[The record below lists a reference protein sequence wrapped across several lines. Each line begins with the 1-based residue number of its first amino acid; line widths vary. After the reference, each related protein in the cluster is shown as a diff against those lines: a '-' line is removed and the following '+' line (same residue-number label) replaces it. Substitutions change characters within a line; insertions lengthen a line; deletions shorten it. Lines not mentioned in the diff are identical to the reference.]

1 MPKKGRFREAFPYER
16 EEDFAHWAWMRRV
29 VAPERSGEERLREL
43 ERLEADAK
51 AGDDRAA
58 LAFVRHLLKNPDEP
72 RRFARARH
80 LLSSPIQKEMPEA
93 LHLAGLMALRGEGEP
108 PDEEK
113 ALRLVERAAYLG
125 RVEAMLD
132 AARLY
137 ESVFPDEKKSLYWW
151 RLAAAHGVVS
161 AQRKTGE
168 KLLAAARGEEEL
180 KVARDMLERAASDH
194 DRDAAFLLFRLYAR
208 RGPLEDRDASLF
220 WLKESALS
228 GDTDAQYRLGILHW
242 AGQRVPVNQR
252 EAVRWIA
259 RAAEGGHFGAMEM
272 LANLFLSGSSV
283 PVNRVYGCA
292 LLRTAKRLGDKNAG
306 ALLRTL
312 TPLLKRRDF
321 EEVRRLMREAPDAAS
336 LVEAIL
342 PRRSR

>member
-168 KLLAAARGEEEL
+168 KLLAAARGD
-180 KVARDMLERAASDH
+180 KT
-194 DRDAAFLLFRLYAR
+194 Y
-208 RGPLEDRDASLF
+208 G
-220 WLKESALS
+220 
-228 GDTDAQYRLGILHW
+228 
-242 AGQRVPVNQR
+242 
-252 EAVRWIA
+252 
-259 RAAEGGHFGAMEM
+259 
-272 LANLFLSGSSV
+272 GSSW
-283 PVNRVYGCA
+283 PE
-292 LLRTAKRLGDKNAG
+292 L
-306 ALLRTL
+306 
-312 TPLLKRRDF
+312 
-321 EEVRRLMREAPDAAS
+321 
-336 LVEAIL
+336 
-342 PRRSR
+342 

>member
-16 EEDFAHWAWMRRV
+16 EEDFAHWAWMRRAV
-29 VAPERSGEERLREL
+29 TPERSGEERLREL
-43 ERLEADAK
+43 EQLERDAK

-80 LLSSPIQKEMPEA
+80 LLLSPLQKEMPEA

-137 ESVFPDEKKSLYWW
+137 ESAFPDEKKSLYWW

-168 KLLAAARGEEEL
+168 KLLAAARREEEL
-180 KVARDMLERAASDH
+180 KVARDMLERAARDH

-242 AGQRVPVNQR
+242 AGPSISAKPCAGSLARPR
-252 EAVRWIA
+252 AATSGRWKCSRTSFSRA
-259 RAAEGGHFGAMEM
+259 RAF
-272 LANLFLSGSSV
+272 
-283 PVNRVYGCA
+283 P
-292 LLRTAKRLGDKNAG
+292 
-306 ALLRTL
+306 
-312 TPLLKRRDF
+312 
-321 EEVRRLMREAPDAAS
+321 
-336 LVEAIL
+336 
-342 PRRSR
+342 